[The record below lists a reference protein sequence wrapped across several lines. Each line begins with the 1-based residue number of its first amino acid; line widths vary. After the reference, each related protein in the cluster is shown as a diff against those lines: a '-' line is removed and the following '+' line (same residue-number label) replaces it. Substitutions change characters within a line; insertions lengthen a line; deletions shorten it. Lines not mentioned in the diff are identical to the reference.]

1 MAADPR
7 EWTVPDPVRALLW
20 WPPVAFLL
28 VMLVPHAADRA
39 IAASGLVLALAG
51 AVGGALRR
59 RSGRGET
66 LERGSAGVDAPVAL
80 RVSAERRAA

>member
-28 VMLVPHAADRA
+28 GVLVPQAADGA
-39 IAASGLVLALAG
+39 IAVSGLVLALAG

-59 RSGRGET
+59 RSGNGET
-66 LERGSAGVDAPVAL
+66 VEEAPADLDAPLAL
-80 RVSAERRAA
+80 PVPAERRAA

>member
-28 VMLVPHAADRA
+28 VVLVPDAADRA
-39 IAASGLVLALAG
+39 IAAAGLVLALAG

-59 RSGRGET
+59 RSGRRET
-66 LERGSAGVDAPVAL
+66 VAEAAADLDAPVAGP
-80 RVSAERRAA
+80 VPAEHRAA